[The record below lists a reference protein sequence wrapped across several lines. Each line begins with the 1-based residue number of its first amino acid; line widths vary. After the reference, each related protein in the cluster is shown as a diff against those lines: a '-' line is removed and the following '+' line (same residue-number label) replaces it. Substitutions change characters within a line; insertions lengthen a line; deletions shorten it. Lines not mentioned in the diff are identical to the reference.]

1 MKYLLKVLVVFMNK
15 KFWYLTK
22 LSLNKK
28 IKTKWFYITNI
39 ILAIAITLLVNI
51 SSIIEFFGGDFERE
65 TNIIVVD
72 NTNNSFEIFLN
83 NMSLNDNLEDI
94 TITKSN
100 ENIDTLKENLKENDL
115 LVVINSDSVEYL
127 KAEVIS
133 ENAID
138 SLTYQV
144 IIQALNSTKTT
155 VGMISE
161 NIDPSMLA
169 NLSQNITVDRV
180 ILNEEAKTDENM
192 NLVMSSIFPTLILP
206 FFMLIIFLVQMVG
219 GEICEEKTTRS
230 MEIIISNV
238 SPKMHLLSKI
248 IASNIFVIVQ
258 GLLLI
263 LYVLIAFLISDSLGS
278 VSNIIDFGGIMNTL
292 SDSGLID
299 KLWIIIPI
307 TLIMILLSFIAYSI
321 VAGILA
327 SMTVNIEDFNQ
338 LQTPIMLISMAGYYL
353 SIMAAMFDGSL
364 FIRIISYLPFLSVF
378 ISPTLFILGQ
388 ITVVDMLISV
398 VILILF
404 VWILLKSGLKVYKVG
419 ILNYSSGNVW
429 KKFASAFKKSE

>member
-1 MKYLLKVLVVFMNK
+1 MNK

-39 ILAIAITLLVNI
+39 ILAIAIIVLVNI
-51 SSIIEFFGGDFERE
+51 SSIIEFFGGDFDSQ
-65 TNIIVVD
+65 TNVVVVD
-72 NTNNSFEIFLN
+72 NTNNAFEIFLN
-83 NMSLNDNLEDI
+83 TMNSYDNEDI
-94 TITKSN
+94 TVTKST
-100 ENIDTLKENLKENDL
+100 ESIDTLKENLEDEDL

-138 SLTYQV
+138 ALTYQ
-144 IIQALNSTKTT
+144 IISQALNTTKTT

-161 NIDPSMLA
+161 NIDPSVLA
-169 NLSQNITVDRV
+169 NISQNITIDRV
-180 ILNEEAKTDENM
+180 ILNEEDSTDENM

-238 SPKMHLLSKI
+238 SPKTHLLSKI
-248 IASNIFVIVQ
+248 LASNVFVIVQ
-258 GLLLI
+258 SLLLI
-263 LYVLIAFLISDSLGS
+263 LYCLIAFLISGS
-278 VSNIIDFGGIMNTL
+278 ISSASSIIDISGIMNTL
-292 SDSGLID
+292 NASGVVD

-307 TLIMILLSFIAYSI
+307 TLIMILLSFVAYSL

-338 LQTPIMLISMAGYYL
+338 LQTPIMLITLAGYYL
-353 SIMAAMFDGSL
+353 SVMAAMFDGSI
-364 FIRIISYLPFLSVF
+364 FIRIISYVPFLSVF
-378 ISPTLFILGQ
+378 ISPTLFVLGQ

-398 VILILF
+398 IVLILF

>member
-1 MKYLLKVLVVFMNK
+1 MNK

-39 ILAIAITLLVNI
+39 ILAFAIIVLVNI
-51 SSIIEFFGGDFERE
+51 SSIIEFFGGDFDSQ
-65 TNIIVVD
+65 TNVVVVD
-72 NTNNSFEIFLN
+72 NTNSAFEIFLN
-83 NMSLNDNLEDI
+83 TMNSYDNEDI
-94 TITKSN
+94 TVTKSN
-100 ENIDTLKENLKENDL
+100 ESIDILKENLEEEDL

-138 SLTYQV
+138 ALTYQ
-144 IIQALNSTKTT
+144 IISQALNTTKTT

-161 NIDPSMLA
+161 NIDPSVLA
-169 NLSQNITVDRV
+169 NLSQNITIDRV
-180 ILNEEAKTDENM
+180 ILNEADNTDENM

-248 IASNIFVIVQ
+248 LASNIFVIVQ

-263 LYVLIAFLISDSLGS
+263 LYCLIAFAISGSLS
-278 VSNIIDFGGIMNTL
+278 STSSIIDIGGIMNTL
-292 SDSGLID
+292 SASGVVD

-307 TLIMILLSFIAYSI
+307 TLIMILLSFVAYSL

-338 LQTPIMLISMAGYYL
+338 LQTPIMLISMLGYYL
-353 SIMAAMFDGSL
+353 SVMAAMFDGSI
-364 FIRIISYLPFLSVF
+364 FIRIISYVPFLSVF
-378 ISPTLFILGQ
+378 TSPTLFILGQ

-398 VILILF
+398 IVLILF

-429 KKFASAFKKSE
+429 KKFASAFKRNE

>member
-1 MKYLLKVLVVFMNK
+1 MNK

-39 ILAIAITLLVNI
+39 ILAIAIIVLVNI
-51 SSIIEFFGGDFERE
+51 SSIIEFFGGDFDSQ
-65 TNIIVVD
+65 TNVVVVD
-72 NTNNSFEIFLN
+72 NTNSAFEIFLN
-83 NMSLNDNLEDI
+83 TMNSYDNEDI
-94 TITKSN
+94 TVTKST
-100 ENIDTLKENLKENDL
+100 ESIDTLKENLEDEDL

-138 SLTYQV
+138 ALTYQ
-144 IIQALNSTKTT
+144 IISQALNTTKTT

-161 NIDPSMLA
+161 NIDPSVLA
-169 NLSQNITVDRV
+169 NISQNITIDRV
-180 ILNEEAKTDENM
+180 ILNEEDSTDENM

-238 SPKMHLLSKI
+238 SPKTHLLSKI
-248 IASNIFVIVQ
+248 LASNVFVIVQ
-258 GLLLI
+258 SLLLI
-263 LYVLIAFLISDSLGS
+263 LYCLIAFLISGS
-278 VSNIIDFGGIMNTL
+278 ISSASSIIDIGGIMNTL
-292 SDSGLID
+292 NASGVVD

-307 TLIMILLSFIAYSI
+307 TLIMILLSFVAYSL

-338 LQTPIMLISMAGYYL
+338 LQTPIMLITLAGYYL
-353 SIMAAMFDGSL
+353 SVMAAMFDGSI
-364 FIRIISYLPFLSVF
+364 FIRIISYVPFLSVF
-378 ISPTLFILGQ
+378 ISPTLFVLGQ

-398 VILILF
+398 IVLILF

-429 KKFASAFKKSE
+429 KKFASAFKRSE

>member
-1 MKYLLKVLVVFMNK
+1 MNK
-15 KFWYLTK
+15 KFLYLTK

-28 IKTKWFYITNI
+28 IKSKWFYVTNL
-39 ILAIAITLLVNI
+39 ILAIVIIVLINI
-51 SSIIEFFGGDFERE
+51 SSIIEFFGGDFDKN

-72 NTNNSFEIFLN
+72 NTNQSFEIFLN
-83 NMSLNDNLEDI
+83 NMSTYNEDEKI
-94 TITKSN
+94 NITKSTEDIKTLE
-100 ENIDTLKENLKENDL
+100 ENIEDNDL
-115 LVVINSDSVEYL
+115 IIVFNHDDVEYL

-133 ENAID
+133 ENTID
-138 SLTYQV
+138 SLTYQ
-144 IIQALNSTKTT
+144 IILQALNSTKTT
-155 VGMISE
+155 VGMIE
-161 NIDPSMLA
+161 TNIDANILA
-169 NLSQNITVDRV
+169 NLSKNITVDRV
-180 ILNEEAKTDENM
+180 ILSEENSTDENM

-238 SPKMHLLSKI
+238 SPKTHLLSKI
-248 IASNIFVIVQ
+248 LASNVFVIIQSV
-258 GLLLI
+258 LLI
-263 LYVLIAFLISDSLGS
+263 LYVLIAFG
-278 VSNIIDFGGIMNTL
+278 VSNNIGAASELLDL
-292 SDSGLID
+292 SSVWDVLKTSGVVD
-299 KLWIIIPI
+299 KLYIIIPI
-307 TLIMILLSFIAYSI
+307 TLLMIIISFVAYSL

-353 SIMAAMFDGSL
+353 SIMAAMFDGSI

-388 ITVVDMLISV
+388 ITIVDMLISV
-398 VILILF
+398 IVLIVF
-404 VWILLKSGLKVYKVG
+404 VYILLKLGLKVYKVG

-429 KKFASAFKKSE
+429 KKFANAFKKNEYY

>member
-1 MKYLLKVLVVFMNK
+1 MNK

-51 SSIIEFFGGDFERE
+51 SSIIEFFGGDFDSQ
-65 TNIIVVD
+65 TNVVVVD
-72 NTNNSFEIFLN
+72 NTNSAFEIFLN
-83 NMSLNDNLEDI
+83 TMNSYDNEDI
-94 TITKSN
+94 TVTKSN
-100 ENIDTLKENLKENDL
+100 ESIDTLKENLEDEDL

-138 SLTYQV
+138 ALTYQ
-144 IIQALNSTKTT
+144 IISQALNTTKTT
-155 VGMISE
+155 VGMIAE
-161 NIDPSMLA
+161 NIDPSVLA
-169 NLSQNITVDRV
+169 NLSQNITIDRV
-180 ILNEEAKTDENM
+180 ILNEEDSTDENM

-238 SPKMHLLSKI
+238 SPKTHLLSKI
-248 IASNIFVIVQ
+248 LASNVFVIVQ
-258 GLLLI
+258 SLLLI
-263 LYVLIAFLISDSLGS
+263 LYCLIAFLISGS
-278 VSNIIDFGGIMNTL
+278 ISSASSIIDIGGIMNTL
-292 SDSGLID
+292 NASGVVD

-307 TLIMILLSFIAYSI
+307 TLIMILLSFVAYSL

-338 LQTPIMLISMAGYYL
+338 LQTPIMLITLAGYYL
-353 SIMAAMFDGSL
+353 SVMAAMFDGSI
-364 FIRIISYLPFLSVF
+364 FIRIISYVPFLSVF
-378 ISPTLFILGQ
+378 ISPTLFVLGQ

-398 VILILF
+398 IVLILF

>member
-1 MKYLLKVLVVFMNK
+1 MNK

-51 SSIIEFFGGDFERE
+51 SSIIEFFGGDFDSQ
-65 TNIIVVD
+65 TNVVVVD
-72 NTNNSFEIFLN
+72 NTNSSFEIFLN
-83 NMSLNDNLEDI
+83 TMNSYDNEDI
-94 TITKSN
+94 TVTKSN
-100 ENIDTLKENLKENDL
+100 ESIDTLKENLEDDDL
-115 LVVINSDSVEYL
+115 IVVINGDAVEYL
-127 KAEVIS
+127 KADIIS

-138 SLTYQV
+138 SLTYQ
-144 IIQALNSTKTT
+144 IILQALNSTKTT
-155 VGMISE
+155 VGMIDE
-161 NIDPSMLA
+161 NIDPSVLA

-180 ILNEEAKTDENM
+180 ILNEDSADENM

-248 IASNIFVIVQ
+248 VASNIFVIVQ

-263 LYVLIAFLISDSLGS
+263 LYCLIAFLISGSLDSAS
-278 VSNIIDFGGIMNTL
+278 SIIDFGGIMNTL
-292 SDSGLID
+292 NASGVID

-307 TLIMILLSFIAYSI
+307 TLAMILLSFIAYSL

-338 LQTPIMLISMAGYYL
+338 LQTPIMLISLAGYYL
-353 SIMAAMFDGSL
+353 SVMAAMFDGSI
-364 FIRIISYLPFLSVF
+364 FIRIISYVPFLSVF

-398 VILILF
+398 IVLILF

-419 ILNYSSGNVW
+419 ILNYSNGNVW
-429 KKFASAFKKSE
+429 KKFASAFKRSE

>member
-1 MKYLLKVLVVFMNK
+1 MNK

-39 ILAIAITLLVNI
+39 ILAIAIIVLVNI
-51 SSIIEFFGGDFERE
+51 SSIIEFFGGDFDSQ
-65 TNIIVVD
+65 TNVVVVD
-72 NTNNSFEIFLN
+72 NTNSAFEIFLN
-83 NMSLNDNLEDI
+83 TINSYDNEDI
-94 TITKSN
+94 TVTKST
-100 ENIDTLKENLKENDL
+100 ESIDTLKENLEDEDL

-138 SLTYQV
+138 ALTYQ
-144 IIQALNSTKTT
+144 IISQALNTTKTT

-161 NIDPSMLA
+161 NIDPSVLA
-169 NLSQNITVDRV
+169 NISQNITIDRV
-180 ILNEEAKTDENM
+180 ILNEEDSTDENM

-238 SPKMHLLSKI
+238 SPKTHLLSKI
-248 IASNIFVIVQ
+248 LASNVFVIVQ
-258 GLLLI
+258 SLLLI
-263 LYVLIAFLISDSLGS
+263 LYCLIAFLISGS
-278 VSNIIDFGGIMNTL
+278 ISSASSIIDIGGIMNTL
-292 SDSGLID
+292 NASGVVD

-307 TLIMILLSFIAYSI
+307 TLIMILLSFVAYSL

-338 LQTPIMLISMAGYYL
+338 LQTPIMLITLAGYYL
-353 SIMAAMFDGSL
+353 SVMAAMFDGSI
-364 FIRIISYLPFLSVF
+364 FIRIISYVPFLSVF
-378 ISPTLFILGQ
+378 ISPTLFVLGQ

-398 VILILF
+398 IVLILF

>member
-1 MKYLLKVLVVFMNK
+1 MNK
-15 KFWYLTK
+15 KFLYLTK

-28 IKTKWFYITNI
+28 IKSKWFYVTNL
-39 ILAIAITLLVNI
+39 ILAIVIIVLINI
-51 SSIIEFFGGDFERE
+51 SSIIEFFGGDFDKN

-72 NTNNSFEIFLN
+72 NTNQSFEIFFN
-83 NMSLNDNLEDI
+83 NMSTYNEDEKI
-94 TITKSN
+94 SITKSTEDIKTLE
-100 ENIDTLKENLKENDL
+100 ENIEDNDL
-115 LVVINSDSVEYL
+115 LIVFNYDDVEYL

-138 SLTYQV
+138 SLTYQ
-144 IIQALNSTKTT
+144 IIFQALNSTKTT
-155 VGMISE
+155 VGMIE
-161 NIDPSMLA
+161 TNIDANILA
-169 NLSQNITVDRV
+169 NLSKNITVDRV
-180 ILNEEAKTDENM
+180 ILSEKNSTDENM
-192 NLVMSSIFPTLILP
+192 NLVMSSVFPTLILP

-238 SPKMHLLSKI
+238 SPKTHLLSKI
-248 IASNIFVIVQ
+248 LASNVFVIIQSV
-258 GLLLI
+258 LLI
-263 LYVLIAFLISDSLGS
+263 LYVLIAFGISNNIGAASELLDLSS
-278 VSNIIDFGGIMNTL
+278 VWDVLKT
-292 SDSGLID
+292 SGVVD
-299 KLWIIIPI
+299 KLYIIIPI
-307 TLIMILLSFIAYSI
+307 TLLMIIISFVAYSL

-353 SIMAAMFDGSL
+353 SIMAAMFDGSI

-388 ITVVDMLISV
+388 ITIVDMLISV
-398 VILILF
+398 IVLIVF
-404 VWILLKSGLKVYKVG
+404 VYVLLKLGLKVYKVG

-429 KKFASAFKKSE
+429 KKFANAFKKNE

>member
-1 MKYLLKVLVVFMNK
+1 MNK

-39 ILAIAITLLVNI
+39 ILAIAIIVLVNI
-51 SSIIEFFGGDFERE
+51 SSIIEFFGGDFDSQ
-65 TNIIVVD
+65 TNVVVVD
-72 NTNNSFEIFLN
+72 NTNSAFEIFLN
-83 NMSLNDNLEDI
+83 TMNSYDNEDI
-94 TITKSN
+94 TVTKST
-100 ENIDTLKENLKENDL
+100 ESVDTLKENLEDEDL

-138 SLTYQV
+138 ALTYQ
-144 IIQALNSTKTT
+144 IISQALNTTKTT

-161 NIDPSMLA
+161 NIDPSVLA
-169 NLSQNITVDRV
+169 NISQNITIDRV
-180 ILNEEAKTDENM
+180 ILNEEDSTDENM

-238 SPKMHLLSKI
+238 SPKTHLLSKI
-248 IASNIFVIVQ
+248 LASNVFVIVQ
-258 GLLLI
+258 SLLLI
-263 LYVLIAFLISDSLGS
+263 LYCLIAFLISGS
-278 VSNIIDFGGIMNTL
+278 ISSASSIIDIGGIMNTL
-292 SDSGLID
+292 NASGVVD

-307 TLIMILLSFIAYSI
+307 TLIMILLSFVAYSL

-338 LQTPIMLISMAGYYL
+338 LQTPIMLITLAGYYL
-353 SIMAAMFDGSL
+353 SVMAAMFDGSI
-364 FIRIISYLPFLSVF
+364 FIRIISYVPFLSVF
-378 ISPTLFILGQ
+378 ISPTLFVLGQ

-398 VILILF
+398 IVLILF

>member
-1 MKYLLKVLVVFMNK
+1 MNK

-39 ILAIAITLLVNI
+39 ILAIAIIVLVNI
-51 SSIIEFFGGDFERE
+51 SSIIEFFGGDFDSQ
-65 TNIIVVD
+65 TNVVVVD
-72 NTNNSFEIFLN
+72 NTNSAFEIFLN
-83 NMSLNDNLEDI
+83 TMNSYDNEDI
-94 TITKSN
+94 TVTKSN
-100 ENIDTLKENLKENDL
+100 ESIDTLKENLEDEDL

-138 SLTYQV
+138 ALTYQ
-144 IIQALNSTKTT
+144 IISQALNTTKTT

-161 NIDPSMLA
+161 NIDPSVLA
-169 NLSQNITVDRV
+169 NISQNITIDRV
-180 ILNEEAKTDENM
+180 ILNEEDSTDENM

-248 IASNIFVIVQ
+248 LASNIFVIVQ

-263 LYVLIAFLISDSLGS
+263 LYCLIAFLISGSLGS
-278 VSNIIDFGGIMNTL
+278 ASSIIDIGGIMNTL
-292 SDSGLID
+292 SASGVVD

-307 TLIMILLSFIAYSI
+307 TLIMILLSFVAYSL

-353 SIMAAMFDGSL
+353 SVMAAMFDGSI
-364 FIRIISYLPFLSVF
+364 FIRIISYVPFLSVF
-378 ISPTLFILGQ
+378 ISPTLFVLGQ

-398 VILILF
+398 IVLILF

>member
-1 MKYLLKVLVVFMNK
+1 MNK

-39 ILAIAITLLVNI
+39 ILAIAIIVLVNI
-51 SSIIEFFGGDFERE
+51 SSIIEFFGGDFDSQ
-65 TNIIVVD
+65 TNVVVVD
-72 NTNNSFEIFLN
+72 NTNSAFEIFLN
-83 NMSLNDNLEDI
+83 TMNSYDNEDI
-94 TITKSN
+94 TVTKST
-100 ENIDTLKENLKENDL
+100 ESIDTLKENLEDEDL

-138 SLTYQV
+138 ALTYQ
-144 IIQALNSTKTT
+144 IISQALNTTKTT

-161 NIDPSMLA
+161 NIDPSVLA
-169 NLSQNITVDRV
+169 NISQNITIDRV
-180 ILNEEAKTDENM
+180 ILNEEDSTDENM

-238 SPKMHLLSKI
+238 SPKTHLLSKI
-248 IASNIFVIVQ
+248 LASNVFVIVQ
-258 GLLLI
+258 SLLLI
-263 LYVLIAFLISDSLGS
+263 LYCLIAFLISGS
-278 VSNIIDFGGIMNTL
+278 ISSASSIIDISGIMNTL
-292 SDSGLID
+292 NASGVVD

-307 TLIMILLSFIAYSI
+307 TLIMILLSFVAYSL

-338 LQTPIMLISMAGYYL
+338 LQTPIMLITLAGYYL
-353 SIMAAMFDGSL
+353 SVMAAMFDGSI
-364 FIRIISYLPFLSVF
+364 FIRIISYVPFLSVF
-378 ISPTLFILGQ
+378 ISPTLFVLGQ

-398 VILILF
+398 IVLILF

-429 KKFASAFKKSE
+429 KKFASAFKRSE

>member
-1 MKYLLKVLVVFMNK
+1 MNK

-72 NTNNSFEIFLN
+72 NTNTSFEIFLN

-180 ILNEEAKTDENM
+180 ILNEESKIDENM

-321 VAGILA
+321 VAGVLA

-353 SIMAAMFDGSL
+353 SVMAAMFDGSI
-364 FIRIISYLPFLSVF
+364 FIRIISYVPFLSVF
-378 ISPTLFILGQ
+378 ISPTLFVLGQ

-429 KKFASAFKKSE
+429 KKFAAAFKKSE

>member
-1 MKYLLKVLVVFMNK
+1 MNK

-51 SSIIEFFGGDFERE
+51 SSIIEFFGGDFDSQ
-65 TNIIVVD
+65 TNVVVVD
-72 NTNNSFEIFLN
+72 NTNSSFEIFLN
-83 NMSLNDNLEDI
+83 NMNSYNTDGDI
-94 TITKSN
+94 NVTKSN
-100 ENIDTLKENLKENDL
+100 ENVDVLKENLEDDDL
-115 LVVINSDSVEYL
+115 IVVINGDAVEYL
-127 KAEVIS
+127 KADIIS

-138 SLTYQV
+138 SLTYQ
-144 IIQALNSTKTT
+144 IILQALNSTKTT
-155 VGMISE
+155 VGMIDE
-161 NIDPSMLA
+161 NIDPSVLA

-180 ILNEEAKTDENM
+180 ILNEEDSADENM

-248 IASNIFVIVQ
+248 VASNIFVIVQ

-263 LYVLIAFLISDSLGS
+263 LYCLIAFLISGSLDSAS
-278 VSNIIDFGGIMNTL
+278 SIIDIGGIMNTL
-292 SDSGLID
+292 NASGVID

-307 TLIMILLSFIAYSI
+307 TLAMILLSFIAYSL

-338 LQTPIMLISMAGYYL
+338 LQTPIMLISLAGYYL
-353 SIMAAMFDGSL
+353 SVMAAMFDGSI
-364 FIRIISYLPFLSVF
+364 FIRIISYVPFLSVF

-398 VILILF
+398 IVLILF

>member
-1 MKYLLKVLVVFMNK
+1 MNK
-15 KFWYLTK
+15 KFLYLTK

-28 IKTKWFYITNI
+28 IKSKWFYVTNL
-39 ILAIAITLLVNI
+39 ILAIVIIVLINI
-51 SSIIEFFGGDFERE
+51 SSIIEFFGGDFDKN

-72 NTNNSFEIFLN
+72 NTNQSFEIFFN
-83 NMSLNDNLEDI
+83 NMSTYNEDEKI
-94 TITKSN
+94 SITKSTEDIKTLE
-100 ENIDTLKENLKENDL
+100 ENIEDNDL
-115 LVVINSDSVEYL
+115 LIVFNYDDVEYL

-138 SLTYQV
+138 SLTYQ
-144 IIQALNSTKTT
+144 IIFQALNSTKTT
-155 VGMISE
+155 VGMIE
-161 NIDPSMLA
+161 TNIDANILA
-169 NLSQNITVDRV
+169 NLSKNITVDRV
-180 ILNEEAKTDENM
+180 ILSEKNSTDENM
-192 NLVMSSIFPTLILP
+192 NLVMSSVFPTLILP

-238 SPKMHLLSKI
+238 SPKTHLLSKI
-248 IASNIFVIVQ
+248 LASNVFVIIQSV
-258 GLLLI
+258 LLI
-263 LYVLIAFLISDSLGS
+263 LYVLIAFGISNNIGAASELLDLSS
-278 VSNIIDFGGIMNTL
+278 VWDVLKT
-292 SDSGLID
+292 SGVVD
-299 KLWIIIPI
+299 KLYIIIPI
-307 TLIMILLSFIAYSI
+307 TLLMIIISFVAYSL

-353 SIMAAMFDGSL
+353 SIMAAMFDGSI

-388 ITVVDMLISV
+388 ITIVDMLISV
-398 VILILF
+398 IVLIVF
-404 VWILLKSGLKVYKVG
+404 VYILLKLGLKVYKVG

-429 KKFASAFKKSE
+429 KKFANAFKKNEYY

>member
-1 MKYLLKVLVVFMNK
+1 MNK
-15 KFWYLTK
+15 KFLYLTK

-28 IKTKWFYITNI
+28 IKSKWFYVTNI
-39 ILAIAITLLVNI
+39 ILAIVIIVLINI
-51 SSIIEFFGGDFERE
+51 SSIIEFFGGDFDKN

-72 NTNNSFEIFLN
+72 NTNQSFEIFFN
-83 NMSLNDNLEDI
+83 NMSTYNEDEKI
-94 TITKSN
+94 SITKSTEDIKTLE
-100 ENIDTLKENLKENDL
+100 ENIEDNDL
-115 LVVINSDSVEYL
+115 LIVFNYDDVEYL

-138 SLTYQV
+138 SLTYQ
-144 IIQALNSTKTT
+144 IIFQALNSTKTT
-155 VGMISE
+155 VGMIE
-161 NIDPSMLA
+161 TNIDANILA
-169 NLSQNITVDRV
+169 NLSKNITVDRV
-180 ILNEEAKTDENM
+180 ILSEKNSTDENM
-192 NLVMSSIFPTLILP
+192 NLVMSSVFPTLILP

-238 SPKMHLLSKI
+238 SPKTHLLSKI
-248 IASNIFVIVQ
+248 LASNFFVIIQSV
-258 GLLLI
+258 LLI
-263 LYVLIAFLISDSLGS
+263 LYVLIAFGISNNIGAASELLDLSS
-278 VSNIIDFGGIMNTL
+278 VWDVLKT
-292 SDSGLID
+292 SGVVD
-299 KLWIIIPI
+299 KLYIIIPI
-307 TLIMILLSFIAYSI
+307 TLLMIIISFVAYSL

-353 SIMAAMFDGSL
+353 SIMAAMFDGSI

-388 ITVVDMLISV
+388 ITIVDMLISV
-398 VILILF
+398 IVLIVF
-404 VWILLKSGLKVYKVG
+404 VYILLKLGLKVYKVG

-429 KKFASAFKKSE
+429 KKFVNAFKKNE

>member
-1 MKYLLKVLVVFMNK
+1 MNK

-72 NTNNSFEIFLN
+72 NTNTSFEIFLN

-180 ILNEEAKTDENM
+180 ILNEESKTDENM

-278 VSNIIDFGGIMNTL
+278 VSNIIDFGGIINTL

-321 VAGILA
+321 VAGVLA

-353 SIMAAMFDGSL
+353 SVMAAMFDGSI
-364 FIRIISYLPFLSVF
+364 FIRIISYVPFLSVF
-378 ISPTLFILGQ
+378 ISPTLFVLGQ

-429 KKFASAFKKSE
+429 KKFAAAFKKSE

>member
-1 MKYLLKVLVVFMNK
+1 MNK

-51 SSIIEFFGGDFERE
+51 SSIIEFFGGDFDSQ
-65 TNIIVVD
+65 TNVVVVD
-72 NTNNSFEIFLN
+72 NTNSAFEIFLN
-83 NMSLNDNLEDI
+83 NMNSYNTDGDI
-94 TITKSN
+94 NVTKSN
-100 ENIDTLKENLKENDL
+100 ENVDVLKENLEDDDL
-115 LVVINSDSVEYL
+115 IVVINGDEVEYL
-127 KAEVIS
+127 KADIIS

-138 SLTYQV
+138 SLTYQ
-144 IIQALNSTKTT
+144 IILQALNSTKTT
-155 VGMISE
+155 VGMIDE
-161 NIDPSMLA
+161 NIDPSVLA

-180 ILNEEAKTDENM
+180 ILNEEDSADENM

-248 IASNIFVIVQ
+248 VASNIFVIVQ

-263 LYVLIAFLISDSLGS
+263 LYCLIAFLISGSLGS
-278 VSNIIDFGGIMNTL
+278 ASSIIDFGGIMNTL
-292 SDSGLID
+292 NASGVID

-307 TLIMILLSFIAYSI
+307 TLIMILLSFIAYSL

-338 LQTPIMLISMAGYYL
+338 LQTPIMLISLAGYYL
-353 SIMAAMFDGSL
+353 SVMAAMFDGSI
-364 FIRIISYLPFLSVF
+364 FIRIISYVPFLSVF
-378 ISPTLFILGQ
+378 ISPTLFVLGQ

-398 VILILF
+398 IVLILF

>member
-1 MKYLLKVLVVFMNK
+1 MNK
-15 KFWYLTK
+15 KFLYLTK

-28 IKTKWFYITNI
+28 IKSKWFYVTNL
-39 ILAIAITLLVNI
+39 ILAIVIIVLINI
-51 SSIIEFFGGDFERE
+51 SSIIEFFGGDFDKN

-72 NTNNSFEIFLN
+72 NTSQSFEIFFN
-83 NMSLNDNLEDI
+83 NMSTYNEDEKI
-94 TITKSN
+94 SITKSTEDIKTLE
-100 ENIDTLKENLKENDL
+100 ENIEDNDL
-115 LVVINSDSVEYL
+115 LIVFNYDDVEYL

-138 SLTYQV
+138 SLTYQ
-144 IIQALNSTKTT
+144 IIFQALNSTKTT
-155 VGMISE
+155 VGMIE
-161 NIDPSMLA
+161 TNIDANILA
-169 NLSQNITVDRV
+169 NLSKNITVDRV
-180 ILNEEAKTDENM
+180 ILSEKNSTDENM
-192 NLVMSSIFPTLILP
+192 NLVMSSVFPTLILP

-238 SPKMHLLSKI
+238 SPKTHLLSKI
-248 IASNIFVIVQ
+248 LASNVFVIIQSV
-258 GLLLI
+258 LLI
-263 LYVLIAFLISDSLGS
+263 LYVLIAFGISNNIGAASELLDLSS
-278 VSNIIDFGGIMNTL
+278 VWDVLKT
-292 SDSGLID
+292 SGVVD
-299 KLWIIIPI
+299 KLYIIIPI
-307 TLIMILLSFIAYSI
+307 TLLMIIISFVAYSL

-353 SIMAAMFDGSL
+353 SIMAAMFDGSI

-388 ITVVDMLISV
+388 ITIVDMLISV
-398 VILILF
+398 IVLIVF
-404 VWILLKSGLKVYKVG
+404 VYILLKLGLKVYKVG

-429 KKFASAFKKSE
+429 KKFANAFKKNEYY

>member
-1 MKYLLKVLVVFMNK
+1 MNK

-39 ILAIAITLLVNI
+39 ILAIAIIVLVNI
-51 SSIIEFFGGDFERE
+51 SSIIEFFGGDFDSQ
-65 TNIIVVD
+65 TNVVVVD
-72 NTNNSFEIFLN
+72 NTNSAFEIFLN
-83 NMSLNDNLEDI
+83 TMNSYDNEDI
-94 TITKSN
+94 TVTKST
-100 ENIDTLKENLKENDL
+100 ESIDTLKENLEDEDL

-138 SLTYQV
+138 ALTYQ
-144 IIQALNSTKTT
+144 IISQALNTTKTT

-161 NIDPSMLA
+161 NIDPSVLA
-169 NLSQNITVDRV
+169 NISQNITIDRV
-180 ILNEEAKTDENM
+180 ILNEEDSTDENM

-248 IASNIFVIVQ
+248 LASNVFVIVQ
-258 GLLLI
+258 SLLLI
-263 LYVLIAFLISDSLGS
+263 LYCLIAFLISGS
-278 VSNIIDFGGIMNTL
+278 ISSASSIIDIGGIMNTL
-292 SDSGLID
+292 NASGVVD

-307 TLIMILLSFIAYSI
+307 TLIMILLSFVAYSL

-338 LQTPIMLISMAGYYL
+338 LQTPIMLITLAGYYL
-353 SIMAAMFDGSL
+353 SVMAAMFDGSI
-364 FIRIISYLPFLSVF
+364 FIRIISYVPFLSVF
-378 ISPTLFILGQ
+378 ISPTLFVLGQ

-398 VILILF
+398 IVLILF

-429 KKFASAFKKSE
+429 KKFASAFKRSE

>member
-1 MKYLLKVLVVFMNK
+1 MNK
-15 KFWYLTK
+15 KFLYLTK

-28 IKTKWFYITNI
+28 IKSKWFYVTNL
-39 ILAIAITLLVNI
+39 ILAIVIIVLINI
-51 SSIIEFFGGDFERE
+51 SSIIEFFGGDFDKN

-72 NTNNSFEIFLN
+72 NTSQSFEIFFN
-83 NMSLNDNLEDI
+83 NMSTYNEDEKI
-94 TITKSN
+94 SITKSTEDIKTLE
-100 ENIDTLKENLKENDL
+100 ENIEDNDL
-115 LVVINSDSVEYL
+115 LIVFNYDDVEYL

-138 SLTYQV
+138 SLTYQ
-144 IIQALNSTKTT
+144 IIFQALNSTKTT
-155 VGMISE
+155 VGMIE
-161 NIDPSMLA
+161 TNIDANILA
-169 NLSQNITVDRV
+169 NLSKNITVDRV
-180 ILNEEAKTDENM
+180 ILSEKNSTDENM
-192 NLVMSSIFPTLILP
+192 NLVMSSVFPTLILP

-238 SPKMHLLSKI
+238 SPKTHLLSKI
-248 IASNIFVIVQ
+248 LASNVFVIIQ
-258 GLLLI
+258 SILLI
-263 LYVLIAFLISDSLGS
+263 LYVLIAFGISNNIGAASELLDLSS
-278 VSNIIDFGGIMNTL
+278 VWDVLKT
-292 SDSGLID
+292 SGVVD
-299 KLWIIIPI
+299 KLYIIIPI
-307 TLIMILLSFIAYSI
+307 TLLMIIISFVAYSL

-353 SIMAAMFDGSL
+353 SIMAAMFDGSI

-388 ITVVDMLISV
+388 ITIVDMLISV
-398 VILILF
+398 IVLIVF
-404 VWILLKSGLKVYKVG
+404 VYVLLKLGLKVYKVG

-429 KKFASAFKKSE
+429 KKFANAFKKNE